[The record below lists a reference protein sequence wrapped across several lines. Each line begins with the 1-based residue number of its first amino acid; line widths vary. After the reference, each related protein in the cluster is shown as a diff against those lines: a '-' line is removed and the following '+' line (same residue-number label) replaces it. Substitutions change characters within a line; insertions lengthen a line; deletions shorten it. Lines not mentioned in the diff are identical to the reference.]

1 MINLKNKYKNKSA
14 LLIMGGASIIKN
26 KYDLGK
32 LAAMHD
38 VIFLESKGLTPE
50 FLNYNICMVLVLT
63 RS

>member
-1 MINLKNKYKNKSA
+1 MIKLKNKYKNKSA

-38 VIFLESKGLTPE
+38 VTFLETKGLTPE
-50 FLNYNICMVLVLT
+50 FLNYNITLT
-63 RS
+63 IY